1 MDIGIAARRCYGVYM
16 KWILG
21 RMRWYLDSNLGGG
34 EWGGREVEGRLNGS
48 AKWRWRWMFGLSQVR
63 LLTSRQAD

>member
-21 RMRWYLDSNLGGG
+21 RMRWYLDSN
-34 EWGGREVEGRLNGS
+34 WGRGWGDWVERMEVRDGDGDGCS
-48 AKWRWRWMFGLSQVR
+48 AFRKF
-63 LLTSRQAD
+63 DY